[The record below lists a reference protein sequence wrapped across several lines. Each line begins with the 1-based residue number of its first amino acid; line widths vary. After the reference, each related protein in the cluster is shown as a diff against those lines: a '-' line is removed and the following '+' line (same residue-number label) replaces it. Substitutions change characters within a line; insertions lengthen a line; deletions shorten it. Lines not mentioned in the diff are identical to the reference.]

1 MKEKLITDKAASN
14 VALSHITT
22 ETPFNKRHECWFCGE
37 PNQYVFNYFNVFDTQ
52 TSMDR
57 NSCQLSLPS
66 CKECYLV
73 AKKTITKA
81 KHEGLHYSIWTIK
94 LAVKHYLVQHYCKD
108 LAIGINWTKAE
119 LEESEFDQG
128 NFAGFQRSAWFM
140 FELAKARVNYASW
153 PLIVDGIT
161 VLDEY
166 EQHSFN
172 FDDVIYPN
180 IEQAIQHYADTLL
193 ISVDYFRSVLE
204 LLGNDHFAKAVRFC
218 RLLVADSTYER
229 QQALRQLRLDVKQ
242 G

>member
-1 MKEKLITDKAASN
+1 M
-14 VALSHITT
+14 
-22 ETPFNKRHECWFCGE
+22 
-37 PNQYVFNYFNVFDTQ
+37 
-52 TSMDR
+52 
-57 NSCQLSLPS
+57 
-66 CKECYLV
+66 
-73 AKKTITKA
+73 
-81 KHEGLHYSIWTIK
+81 
-94 LAVKHYLVQHYCKD
+94 
-108 LAIGINWTKAE
+108 
-119 LEESEFDQG
+119 
-128 NFAGFQRSAWFM
+128 
-140 FELAKARVNYASW
+140 
-153 PLIVDGIT
+153 
-161 VLDEY
+161 LDEY